1 MPTAEALDRANQ
13 ANLLWPPIADAVDT
27 FLKRRASDADAYE
40 RIWRL
45 IHVWEAISITLVG
58 AGVTRVRG
66 MPDQEALFRRCREH
80 LHGRTWNSVT
90 RSFEYYQGV
99 LDGSALARL
108 NVLHELSGVDNPESS
123 FLTASKT
130 LLLTEGLSAI
140 KLVQAWARI
149 CDVPDSAKKA
159 GPVSVIA
166 AMRLMNEFR
175 NRVAHVPFP
184 YDGLEELASG
194 VEEVTEQFFKIEPAP
209 WQGFPDDRLE
219 SPMCGS
225 LLWGDRV
232 LYGNAH
238 RPNDERVDG
247 LQFTYPTGRRAAE
260 KRESWRAEPFVFV
273 DSMLRPFVLTR
284 LRAPATGVWEFTR
297 FRAEANAVIYHEAA
311 EWQSN
316 IATPSESEY
325 ATPETKKEQAEEQ
338 EIVASVAAAA
348 PTPGQHDE
356 RPPADQFEQALRFIR
371 NEEYGPAIDF
381 FAHLVATRP
390 DYHIGWLR
398 LGHAQ
403 RELAMRERSSDPG
416 KARELFDASI
426 KSLTY
431 ATGHAYP
438 DRRAQAHYELSKAH
452 YQRWRFSGSREDYD
466 AALLDANAAYDLQPE
481 PNYST
486 WIDYITGH
494 PPRPA
499 A

>member
-1 MPTAEALDRANQ
+1 MPSAELDLANQ

-27 FLKRRASDADAYE
+27 FLKRRASNAEPYE

-58 AGVTRVRG
+58 AGVSRVRG
-66 MPDQEALFRRCREH
+66 MPEQEPLFRRCREH
-80 LHGRTWNSVT
+80 LHGRTWNPVT

-108 NVLHELSGVDNPESS
+108 NILHELSSVDNPQSS
-123 FLTASKT
+123 FLTATQT
-130 LLLTEGLSAI
+130 LLLTEKISAS

-159 GPVSVIA
+159 GAVSVIA

-184 YDGLEELASG
+184 YDGLEELAAG
-194 VEEVTEQFFKIEPAP
+194 AEEITEQFFQIEPTAR
-209 WQGFPDDRLE
+209 QGFPDGRLE

-225 LLWGDRV
+225 LLWKDRV

-238 RPNDERVDG
+238 RPNDARVDG
-247 LQFTYPTGRRAAE
+247 LQFMYPTGKKAAA

-273 DSMLRPFVLTR
+273 DSMLRTFVLTR
-284 LRAPATGVWEFTR
+284 LRAPATGAWEFTR

-325 ATPETKKEQAEEQ
+325 ATPETKKEQAEEE
-338 EIVASVAAAA
+338 EIVASVAAGA
-348 PTPGQHDE
+348 PTDGEHDE
-356 RPPADQFEQALRFIR
+356 RAPGDQFEQALRFIR

-381 FAHLVATRP
+381 FARLVATRP

-403 RELAMRERSSDPG
+403 RELAMRERSSDPQ
-416 KARELFDASI
+416 KARELFDSTI
-426 KSLTY
+426 KSLAH
-431 ATGHAYP
+431 ATKHAYS
-438 DRRAQAHYELSKAH
+438 DRSAQAHYELSKAY
-452 YQRWRFSGSREDYD
+452 YQRWRFSGSREDYK
-466 AALLDANAAYDLQPE
+466 AALLDAMKAQELHPE
-481 PNYST
+481 PNYVT
-486 WIDYITGH
+486 WIDYIRSH

-499 A
+499 G